1 MHSVITEAQCVI
13 NEKSNETLY
22 MDQGQSLRQIVKS
35 PISSHSMGC
44 FSLLH
49 SMLMESS
56 IIPSATAGPRSTD
69 NIAWAG
75 AKKKTL

>member
-22 MDQGQSLRQIVKS
+22 MDQGQSLRQIMKS
-35 PISSHSMGC
+35 PISSRSMGC

-49 SMLMESS
+49 SMLTESS
-56 IIPSATAGPRSTD
+56 IIPNTTAGPQSTD
-69 NIAWAG
+69 SIARA
-75 AKKKTL
+75 